1 MREGL
6 PSSLAYLSEGSSI
19 KMLRGRRMV
28 GSLCERVLM
37 YMYVVLEAH
46 GYDERG
52 GGTGRVF
59 IHPGRIYLSHPP
71 NSLQPKMLSSLQP
84 PFRNASNASPS
95 RAAVSRVSEEI
106 RN

>member
-46 GYDERG
+46 GYDERV
-52 GGTGRVF
+52 GRYWEGLY
-59 IHPGRIYLSHPP
+59 PPRSNLSFP
-71 NSLQPKMLSSLQP
+71 SSE
-84 PFRNASNASPS
+84 FAAGENAK
-95 RAAVSRVSEEI
+95 
-106 RN
+106 